1 MTSAIVLSPGTAKK
15 KGDRLYV
22 VVKIPTIECAV
33 SHVPKKL
40 PNLNVFQRGVAYF
53 LLAGLRHADEISRVM
68 GITDSDFVDLLLS
81 ELAGHGYAKE
91 IGEREFIPTSIL
103 RKDFLKTVDVA
114 ESHSRQL
121 CAFLPAASGKGTVK
135 VAGPFLRAQPS
146 EIDQSI
152 SPAKVAVGTVG
163 QPLQVDCI
171 VSEWESPVPAK
182 VDRDTAKKWI
192 CGLPDKNAK
201 DSNNGSST
209 RVEVLNTRS
218 MAFVLQCQ
226 LTAQNA
232 LSASSAGNDQLLGAL
247 TVRFAG
253 EKKPNQNLAR
263 WLTQIAGSD
272 PEFAEEFLDSLRGL
286 SDAPDSALGPDQIVD
301 ERDLEDNENTV
312 TRQNTKKKPLTWL
325 VELLNSRLHHLGT
338 TSLEAHMADSKSM
351 ARQVADR
358 LGELG
363 SNNRNS
369 PVPPLQTLQLEV
381 ILAGEFHNEL
391 DISAVLGVWL
401 LLERGVVLE
410 QLIQLNPK
418 FIEGVCDIFVNI
430 HVEVSKD
437 VRETFE
443 YLGSIK

>member
-1 MTSAIVLSPGTAKK
+1 M
-15 KGDRLYV
+15 
-22 VVKIPTIECAV
+22 
-33 SHVPKKL
+33 
-40 PNLNVFQRGVAYF
+40 
-53 LLAGLRHADEISRVM
+53 LAGLRHADEISRVM

-192 CGLPDKNAK
+192 SGLPDKNAK

-272 PEFAEEFLDSLRGL
+272 
-286 SDAPDSALGPDQIVD
+286 PDQIVD